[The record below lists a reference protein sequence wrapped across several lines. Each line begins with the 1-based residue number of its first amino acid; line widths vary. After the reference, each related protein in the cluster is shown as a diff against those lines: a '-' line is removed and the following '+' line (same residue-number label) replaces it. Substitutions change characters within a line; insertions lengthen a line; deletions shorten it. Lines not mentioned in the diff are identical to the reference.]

1 MKIKFTIAAIA
12 ALLISASCQN
22 DNRNNT
28 STNSENIDTIST
40 SDKYSLTKVDQF
52 EDYLLALDTTD
63 INSITKAT
71 NKFTEI
77 FSKDDSIQNDEG
89 ILKFLAY
96 QEKVELNGNEKIID
110 ERKNYS
116 QLVDVEYNNKKVPD
130 ELRTFHK
137 QINDNGFRIEQSEGM
152 YYIKP
157 YPAYI
162 EQNFYAY
169 ASPTMEIYLRQLAKE
184 NLEGFANDAAIVIP
198 FETFVQRTIWWE
210 DFSQSVTSESLQA
223 KANEHYKAYLLFL
236 TIGMN
241 NTPAIN
247 YDNKAEEYFINAY
260 TYLEEVYPTSE
271 TYIALK
277 PYIELIKR
285 NRIIEAKEMSL
296 QMIK

>member
-1 MKIKFTIAAIA
+1 M
-12 ALLISASCQN
+12 SVSCQN
-22 DNRNNT
+22 DNRTNT
-28 STNSENIDTIST
+28 STNSENIDTAAAS
-40 SDKYSLTKVDQF
+40 SDYTLTKADQF

-71 NKFTEI
+71 NKFSEI

-110 ERKNYS
+110 ERKDYA
-116 QLVDVEYNNKKVPD
+116 QLVDIEYNNKKAPE
-130 ELRTFHK
+130 ELSAFHR
-137 QINDNGFRIEQSEGM
+137 QINNNGFRIVQSEGM
-152 YYIKP
+152 YYIKS
-157 YPAYI
+157 YPTYI

-210 DFSQSVTSESLQA
+210 DFGQSISNKHLQT
-223 KANEHYKAYLLFL
+223 KANEQYEAYLRYL
-236 TIGMN
+236 TIGLN

-247 YDNKAEEYFINAY
+247 YENKAEEYFINAY
-260 TYLEEVYPTSE
+260 AYLEEVYPTSE
-271 TYIALK
+271 TYVTLK

-285 NRIIEAKEMSL
+285 NKITEAKEMSL
-296 QMIK
+296 QMIKQQ